1 MLRFVLPLLC
11 VSAVPWFILTWWR
24 KRQARS
30 EAERAFIARTHTGL
44 AAFVA
49 LSVVAFAVLPPRER
63 MFALPIF
70 LAAGAGIRAWM
81 RKGLA
86 RVQSERTLGEDRFSR
101 AKRVN

>member
-11 VSAVPWFILTWWR
+11 VSAIPWLVLTWWR

-30 EAERAFIARTHTGL
+30 EAERSFIARTHTGL
-44 AAFVA
+44 AVFVA
-49 LSVVAFAVLPPRER
+49 LAVVAFAVLPPRER

-70 LAAGAGIRAWM
+70 LAIGTGIRVWM

-86 RVQSERTLGEDRFSR
+86 RVQSDRALGQDRFSR